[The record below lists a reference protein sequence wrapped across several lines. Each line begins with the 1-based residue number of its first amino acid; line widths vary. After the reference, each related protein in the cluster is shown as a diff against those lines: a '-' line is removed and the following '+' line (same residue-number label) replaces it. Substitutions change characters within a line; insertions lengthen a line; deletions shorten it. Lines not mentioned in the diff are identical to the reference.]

1 MNFQQ
6 RLSALITSIKSET
19 KSIRSFVT
27 GTASGDA
34 TGLNTTSTNLVDAI
48 NEIRATAES
57 AGGGGGS
64 SVDDASS
71 NTTDAWSGSKV
82 ASSIATAITNALEG
96 EDLSEVADAI
106 AAAAAERA
114 DLATSASVD
123 TLSATVANKANSSD
137 IYTQTQL
144 GNPDTDLVTLWNAA

>member
-6 RLSALITSIKSET
+6 RLSALITSIKNET
-19 KSIRSFVT
+19 KSIRTFVT

-34 TGLNTTSTNLVDAI
+34 TGLNTAAGNLVAAI
-48 NEIRATAES
+48 NEVKATADS
-57 AGGGGGS
+57 AGGS
-64 SVDDASS
+64 SVDDASN

-137 IYTQTQL
+137 IYTQAQL

>member
-1 MNFQQ
+1 MTFQQ

-19 KSIRSFVT
+19 KSIRTFAT
-27 GTASGDA
+27 GTGSGDA
-34 TGLNTTSTNLVDAI
+34 TGLNTAATNLVAAI
-48 NEIRATAES
+48 NEIKVTADS
-57 AGGGGGS
+57 AGGAD
-64 SVDDASS
+64 VDDASS
-71 NTTDAWSGSKV
+71 NTSDAWSGSKV

-123 TLSATVANKANSSD
+123 TLTTTVGNKANTAD

-144 GNPDTDLVTLWNAA
+144 GDPDTNLVTLWNAA